1 MEIPSK
7 IQEEFILIR
16 AAFENGSITRMSQLE
31 KQKPT
36 RIAELAGINHGRYAA
51 KLFEPW
57 DFSPSEIT
65 RIALIINV
73 DSGLIM
79 KVIADQLRKQEI
91 ERILENLRKIED
103 RKANKRTR
111 NNI

>member
-1 MEIPSK
+1 MEVPSK
-7 IQEEFILIR
+7 IHEEFILIK

-79 KVIADQLRKQEI
+79 KVIANQLRAQEV
-91 ERILENLRKIED
+91 ERILTNIKKIEEQ
-103 RKANKRTR
+103 KTKRAQKKD
-111 NNI
+111 

>member
-1 MEIPSK
+1 MEVPSK
-7 IQEEFILIR
+7 IHEEFILIK

-65 RIALIINV
+65 RIALIIDV

-79 KVIADQLRKQEI
+79 KVIANQLRTQEVK
-91 ERILENLRKIED
+91 RILTNIRKIED
-103 RKANKRTR
+103 QKAKKAQKKD
-111 NNI
+111 